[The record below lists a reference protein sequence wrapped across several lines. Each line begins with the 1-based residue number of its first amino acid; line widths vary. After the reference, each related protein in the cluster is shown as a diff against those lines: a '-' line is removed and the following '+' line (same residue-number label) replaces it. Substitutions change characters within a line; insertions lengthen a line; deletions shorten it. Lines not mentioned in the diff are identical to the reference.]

1 MLYEFNWSINVI
13 AGLSAVAF
21 AYIPSMVIM
30 LVLYAKSKARHALLW
45 ALINILLAGYNLSSV
60 LGSIFSI
67 DYLGVVGTIFV
78 LSSSFFLVL
87 FVDSVNRDSV
97 DPLKLSVISVLWGM
111 TTLGLVI
118 SLNAPVFQ
126 ALIEDNFVVYIV
138 FGGCAAVLLFVPG
151 FLVLYHGVRMLK
163 HVPATLKFYARL
175 FLIGGIFIVFAS
187 LFSVF
192 DVSITFDPVMG
203 GLNLSGILMIV
214 AILSITVALARQ
226 PELAYVLPFKALRLM
241 VVDTCSGIPIF
252 THTWGSSEDQF
263 DDSLFS
269 GMLQGIS
276 LLLKETLD
284 RGNLR
289 EITMDEGIMILQR
302 SQTTHIACV
311 LVATRSSHTLRDGL
325 RLFSEKFYA
334 QFKEHLADA
343 HELSRFKPAS
353 KIVADC
359 FPFLPE

>member
-1 MLYEFNWSINVI
+1 MLFEFNWSINVI
-13 AGLSAVAF
+13 VGLSAVAF

-30 LVLYAKSKARHALLW
+30 LVLYAKSKAQHALLW
-45 ALINILLAGYNLSSV
+45 ALIIVLLAGYNLSSV
-60 LGSIFSI
+60 IGSIFSI

-78 LSSSFFLVL
+78 LSSSFILVL

-97 DPLKLSVISVLWGM
+97 DPLKLSIVSVLWGI

-126 ALIEDNFVVYIV
+126 AFIAENLPVVII

-151 FLVLYHGVRMLK
+151 ALVLYHGVRILK
-163 HVPATLKFYARL
+163 HVPVTLKLYARL
-175 FLIGGIFIVFAS
+175 FLIGGFFILFAS
-187 LFSVF
+187 LFSVL
-192 DVSITFDPVMG
+192 DVSITIDPSLG

-214 AILSITVALARQ
+214 AISCITIALARQ
-226 PELAYVLPFKALRLM
+226 PKLAYVLPFKALHLM
-241 VVDTCSGIPIF
+241 VVDTGSGIPIF
-252 THTWGSSEDQF
+252 AYAWGPSKEKF

-269 GMLQGIS
+269 GMVQGIS

-302 SQTTHIACV
+302 SQTTRIACV
-311 LVATRSSHTLRDGL
+311 LVATRSSRTLRDGL
-325 RLFSEKFYA
+325 KLFSEKFYA
-334 QFKEHLADA
+334 QFKEHLADP
-343 HELSRFKPAS
+343 HEISLFTTAS
-353 KIVADC
+353 KFVADC